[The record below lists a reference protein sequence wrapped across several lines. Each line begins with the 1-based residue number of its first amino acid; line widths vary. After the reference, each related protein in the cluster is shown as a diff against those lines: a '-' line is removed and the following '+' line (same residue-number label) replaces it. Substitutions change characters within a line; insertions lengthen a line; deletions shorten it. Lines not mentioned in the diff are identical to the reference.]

1 MTDRVQEYEIHH
13 PSFRH
18 LINGNARLHRLWTG
32 AAWAEGPVYFRDG
45 DFLLFSDIPNN
56 RIMRFVPEPYG
67 LSGTTG
73 IFRAPAGN
81 TNGHTRDMQGRLIS
95 CSHGERC
102 LTRTEH
108 DGTITVLADRYQ
120 GKRLNSPNDVVVK
133 SDDTI
138 WFTDPSYGILSNLEG
153 WQAEPEYGGCNVF
166 RLDPDGTLTAVATDF
181 VKPNGLAFSPD
192 EKTLYIADTGAS
204 HMENG
209 PKHIRT
215 FDVAGDNTLSGGDVL
230 MTCDNGM
237 FDGFRIDTGGRIWS
251 SAADGVHCFTPK
263 GELLGKIL
271 VPEVVANVCFG
282 GVKKNRLY
290 ICGTTSLYAVLTC
303 VEGATR
309 P

>member
-1 MTDRVQEYEIHH
+1 M
-13 PSFRH
+13 
-18 LINGNARLHRLWTG
+18 
-32 AAWAEGPVYFRDG
+32 
-45 DFLLFSDIPNN
+45 
-56 RIMRFVPEPYG
+56 
-67 LSGTTG
+67 
-73 IFRAPAGN
+73 
-81 TNGHTRDMQGRLIS
+81 
-95 CSHGERC
+95 
-102 LTRTEH
+102 
-108 DGTITVLADRYQ
+108 LADRYQ

-230 MTCDNGM
+230 MSCDNGM

-303 VEGATR
+303 VEGAAR